1 MGNFGVSYLEIL
13 ILFEKWMGHRL
24 LPEKTVPIQ
33 NRPGR
38 AVHIGP
44 SPVSDG
50 VQIRVG
56 CQFIGSMFRS
66 LGRLPGGL
74 GRFIPGSL
82 GPHLSR
88 LRHLGWLQCGHG
100 LSCRPYESSMP
111 DCLEPLLSLLGYP
124 ANAIGALSNG
134 VFRIRYRSNP
144 FASCTV
150 VVWLVRDIILFQR
163 K

>member
-1 MGNFGVSYLEIL
+1 MKWASLGCLTLKFSFF
-13 ILFEKWMGHRL
+13 FEKWMGHRL
-24 LPEKTVPIQ
+24 LPEKTVPIH

-56 CQFIGSMFRS
+56 CHFIGIMFRS

-74 GRFIPGSL
+74 GRFIPGPL

-88 LRHLGWLQCGHG
+88 LRHLGWLQCGHR

-111 DCLEPLLSLLGYP
+111 GC
-124 ANAIGALSNG
+124 
-134 VFRIRYRSNP
+134 
-144 FASCTV
+144 
-150 VVWLVRDIILFQR
+150 
-163 K
+163 